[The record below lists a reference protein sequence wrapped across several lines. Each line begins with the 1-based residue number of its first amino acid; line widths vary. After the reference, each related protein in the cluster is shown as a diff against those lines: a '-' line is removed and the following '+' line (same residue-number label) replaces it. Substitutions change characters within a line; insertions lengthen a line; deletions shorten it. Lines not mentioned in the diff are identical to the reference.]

1 MIFDIL
7 KQIHS
12 TMAKKSKKETF
23 LLVSLQE
30 KKAKKLAQVI
40 SNESCRKILDYL
52 ASVDDATETQISKE
66 LKIPIS
72 TVHYNLTHLEKGG
85 LVEVEEFHY
94 SAKGKEVNHYKLA
107 NKFIII
113 SPKSTESV
121 REKLVKRLGRLMPA
135 LLASVVI
142 GGIIQVFTGVR
153 MAGFNAAERAAPVFD
168 EAGVEAGYGAAQKS
182 AELVADAAPGAV
194 ETITQSMIQYPGY
207 WFIAGVIT
215 FVILYLLWGLVRK
228 E

>member
-1 MIFDIL
+1 M
-7 KQIHS
+7 
-12 TMAKKSKKETF
+12 TKKSNKETF

-30 KKAKKLAQVI
+30 PKAKKLAQVM

-52 ASVDDATETQISKE
+52 ANVEDATETKISKE

-85 LVEVEEFHY
+85 LVDIEEFHY
-94 SAKGKEVNHYKLA
+94 SEKGKEVNHYKLA

-121 REKLVKRLGRLMPA
+121 KEKLIKRLGSLLPA
-135 LLASVVI
+135 MLVTVLVGGVV
-142 GGIIQVFTGVR
+142 QVFSSMRST
-153 MAGFNAAERAAPVFD
+153 VF
-168 EAGVEAGYGAAQKS
+168 GAADMVVPVAKQVAVEKS
-182 AELVADAAPGAV
+182 AEVMMTVAPEAADAGVDVLESSAPIAV
-194 ETITQSMIQYPGY
+194 QSISHSMMQYPGY
-207 WFIAGVIT
+207 WFIAGVVC
-215 FVILYLLWGLVRK
+215 FVIVYIIWQLVKK

>member
-1 MIFDIL
+1 
-7 KQIHS
+7 
-12 TMAKKSKKETF
+12 MAKRTKKETF

-52 ASVDDATETQISKE
+52 GSVNDATETQISKE

-94 SAKGKEVNHYKLA
+94 SPKGKEVNHYKLA

-121 REKLVKRLGRLMPA
+121 KEKLVKRLGRLMPA
-135 LLASVVI
+135 LLTTVVI
-142 GGIIQVFTGVR
+142 GGAIQVFNGVR
-153 MAGFNAAERAAPVFD
+153 RMTFSATEAGMPMVEEAVADAGPEAAQK
-168 EAGVEAGYGAAQKS
+168 GVEALDY
-182 AELVADAAPGAV
+182 AV
-194 ETITQSMIQYPGY
+194 EAGAPEAMSTISQSIIQYPGY
-207 WFIAGVIT
+207 WFIAGVVC
-215 FVILYLLWGLVRK
+215 FVIIYLLWGLIKK